1 MRGKRALPLLPA
13 TRASLTLAEL
23 DTSILYPWP
32 VVVQVIWAA
41 IGLVFWWAVGDGGIG
56 IRRCRA
62 YQREIAM

>member
-23 DTSILYPWP
+23 DSSILYPWP

-41 IGLVFWWAVGDGGIG
+41 IGLVLAVGDGGIG